1 MKARITKEKETALLY
16 GFTEEKEE
24 AVCGVLEK
32 MNIEV
37 RTVAGESITMT
48 LGALAGLPG
57 FPAVRAA
64 DDEEIEFPEC
74 EALVLSGVS
83 RQRLDEVL
91 AALKEADLSVQFKA
105 VVTPQNRSWTFEKM
119 LGEIRYEDRMMR
131 VLIPLRQNLER
142 LKGLDLSTIPA
153 SHRREVD
160 VAISRARSMSVSRTA
175 TPEQVKAANVAM
187 IEAIKKA
194 KEAAIAQ
201 D

>member
-1 MKARITKEKETALLY
+1 MKARIAKEKETALLY

-32 MNIEV
+32 LNIEI

-64 DDEEIEFPEC
+64 DDEKIDFPEC
-74 EALVLSGVS
+74 EALV
-83 RQRLDEVL
+83 
-91 AALKEADLSVQFKA
+91 
-105 VVTPQNRSWTFEKM
+105 
-119 LGEIRYEDRMMR
+119 
-131 VLIPLRQNLER
+131 PLRQNLER
-142 LKGLDLSTIPA
+142 LKGLDLSTIPD
-153 SHRREVD
+153 SHRRAVD
-160 VAISRARSMSVSRTA
+160 VAISRAKSMAVSRTA

-187 IEAIKKA
+187 IEALQKA

-201 D
+201 G